1 MFIERILDIKN
12 IVKKK
17 SCFLFGA
24 RQTGKTGL
32 ITNLMSDYKVYNLF
46 DSEIFLKLSM
56 NPKLI
61 EQELH
66 KKDKIIIIDEIQK
79 FPSLLNEVHLIIEKY
94 KINFLLTGS
103 CARKLRRGGTN
114 LLGGR
119 ARELLLSPFIYKEL
133 NKKFDLLKA
142 INYGLIPSIYLS
154 DEPEIDLQAYTGL
167 YLKEEIASEG
177 FSRNIPAFSRFLTV
191 AALCNGQIINY
202 AKIANDAQ
210 VASSTIQEYFQ
221 ILKDTLIAY
230 EVKSWKKS
238 EIRKPISTSKFY
250 FFDTGIVRY
259 LQNISYIKENS
270 AYFGFYFETYIAHEL
285 YTYIKYNNLGSLC
298 YWRSKS
304 GYEVD
309 FIIKDSVAI
318 EVKAKKNITLR
329 DLKGIK
335 ALQEE
340 KKLKKYIVITLE
352 KTERTIDN
360 IKIMP
365 WQIFLEKLWSNNI

>member
-1 MFIERILDIKN
+1 
-12 IVKKK
+12 
-17 SCFLFGA
+17 
-24 RQTGKTGL
+24 
-32 ITNLMSDYKVYNLF
+32 MSDYKVYNLL

-56 NPKLI
+56 NPKQI
-61 EQELH
+61 EQELQ
-66 KKDKIIIIDEIQK
+66 KKDRIIIIDKIQK
-79 FPSLLNEVHLIIEKY
+79 FPSLLNEVQLIIEKY
-94 KINFLLTGS
+94 KINFLFTGS

-154 DEPEIDLQAYTGL
+154 NEPEIDLQAYTGL

-177 FSRNIPAFSRFLTV
+177 FIRNIPAFGRFLTV
-191 AALCNGQIINY
+191 AALCNGQLINY

-270 AYFGFYFETYIAHEL
+270 AFFGFFFETYIAHEL

-309 FIIKDSVAI
+309 FIIKDSIAI

-340 KKLKKYIVITLE
+340 KKLKKYIVISLE

-365 WQIFLEKLWSNNI
+365 WQIFLEKLWLKNI